1 MKLSISK
8 YAVNRKTVA
17 DWFIT
22 RPNPNLPKEASNL
35 ALATGCPIIIVVEY
49 MMDHFGRTEE
59 LLALQKKL
67 CDWYKDEVIE

>member
-8 YAVNRKTVA
+8 YQVNRKTVA
-17 DWFIT
+17 DWFNT
-22 RPNPNLPKEASNL
+22 KPDPDMSKEASYL

-59 LLALQKKL
+59 LLGIQKKL
-67 CDWYKDEVIE
+67 CSWYKDEVAE

>member
-17 DWFIT
+17 EWFNT
-22 RPNPNLPKEASNL
+22 RPNPDMSREASNL
-35 ALATGCPIIIVVEY
+35 AISTGCPIIIVLEY

-59 LLALQKKL
+59 LLAKQKSL
-67 CDWYKDEVIE
+67 MDWYRDEVVE